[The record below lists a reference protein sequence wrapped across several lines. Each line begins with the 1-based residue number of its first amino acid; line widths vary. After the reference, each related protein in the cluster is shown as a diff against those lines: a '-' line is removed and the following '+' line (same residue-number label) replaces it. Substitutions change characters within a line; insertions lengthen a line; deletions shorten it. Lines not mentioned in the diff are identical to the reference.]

1 LRDQPTTVTDRR
13 DPEIARAMS
22 AVLGPAGGYVGA
34 KEALATVLGLPDARI
49 ADLRSLPLGALGQ
62 RLVALRYFIANGET
76 WLRYFAWQDSL
87 VARSEDAPAR
97 LEQLLTRISAAR
109 ASLPAAPDFARE
121 TASATLPDLAA
132 ILEQDAGQ
140 SDAGIRLLVGLSRDE
155 AATTALR
162 GRLRAEA
169 TALHASAPRI
179 ADLLYLATYDLRTYP
194 ATSVGD
200 GDLRYI
206 IVADKGEMGVRAV
219 REAVAYGAI
228 PVVLFSEADDQ
239 GALQVRL
246 AEAHG
251 GFCIGLAGS
260 FRETYASFDQIA
272 RNVLAAYT
280 ARFGAT
286 AQAELARS
294 ALYPGYGPLAE
305 NASAIEHFRRA
316 GIVFIGPTQDVVVR
330 AGDKRKFRLLG
341 EAIDPNAVTPG
352 IVIDETDAEAI
363 AIAIARAHSAGRF
376 VFPGRLKAANGG
388 GGRGQ
393 ALAPSPTAIPG
404 AVEKV
409 LAEIMANGWQPGVM
423 FEQNIPETIH
433 LEVQIARDRF
443 GNTRHF
449 GMRDC
454 SEQRAS
460 QKIQEEA
467 PPALLRRYDGLEE
480 RICAI
485 AVEIADRVGYTG
497 AGTVEVMFKDGH
509 FYLLEMNTRI
519 QVEHPVTE
527 AAHRIRTKG
536 GLEPLDLVALQYRIA
551 AGAPIPFAQDDVVCT
566 HVAREFR
573 INAESW
579 RPDLKDPRDGQR
591 GLFLPNGGIF
601 DAIEVPEASAIRAS
615 LAADGVEGIEE
626 LDIRFDCGFEAGDVL
641 VNKDPTFGKL
651 IVAVRA
657 ATSHAADAYELLRVA
672 SIAVLRRMT
681 IRGRQVT
688 PGGKVVPDSR
698 FETNLEAHVRV
709 LESECVRAHARGVA
723 PGRHV
728 NWVVQMLRGP

>member
-1 LRDQPTTVTDRR
+1 
-13 DPEIARAMS
+13 MS
-22 AVLGPAGGYVGA
+22 AVLGPAGGYVGC
-34 KEALATVLGLPDARI
+34 KEALATVLGLPDARL
-49 ADLRSLPLGALGQ
+49 ADLRSLPLGELGQ
-62 RLVALRYFIANGET
+62 RIVALRYFIANGET
-76 WLRYFAWQDSL
+76 WLRYFAWQSSL
-87 VARSEDAPAR
+87 IARSQDAPAR
-97 LEQLLTRISAAR
+97 LEHLLARISAAR
-109 ASLPAAPDFARE
+109 ASLPATADFVRE
-121 TASATLPDLAA
+121 VASGATLSDLAG
-132 ILEQDAGQ
+132 ILEHDAGQ
-140 SDAGIRLLVGLSRDE
+140 SEAGIRLLVGLARDHV
-155 AATTALR
+155 ATTALR
-162 GRLRAEA
+162 DRLREEA
-169 TALHASAPRI
+169 TALHATAPRI
-179 ADLLYLATYDLRTYP
+179 PDLLYLATYDLRTYP
-194 ATSVGD
+194 ATTVGD

-228 PVVLFSEADDQ
+228 PVVLYSESDDQ

-246 AEAHG
+246 AQAHG

-260 FRETYASFDQIA
+260 FRETYANFEQIA
-272 RNVLAAYT
+272 RRVLAAYA
-280 ARFGAT
+280 ARFGPT

-305 NASAIEHFRRA
+305 NAAAIEHFRRA

-330 AGDKRKFRLLG
+330 AGDKRKFRLVG

-363 AIAIARAHSAGRF
+363 AVAITQAHSAGRF
-376 VFPGRLKAANGG
+376 EFPGRLKAANGG

-393 ALAPSPTAIPG
+393 AMAHSATAIPG

-409 LAEIMANGWQPGVM
+409 LAEINANGWQPGVM

-433 LEVQIARDRF
+433 LEVQVVRDRY
-443 GNTRHF
+443 GNTRHC

-467 PPALLRRYDGLEE
+467 PPALLRRFDGLEE

-485 AVEIADRVGYTG
+485 AVEIADRVDYTG

-527 AAHRIRTKG
+527 AAYRIRTAA

-579 RPDLKDPRDGQR
+579 RPDLKDPRDGLR

-601 DAIEVPEASAIRAS
+601 DAIEVPSASTVRAS
-615 LAADGVEGIEE
+615 LAADGIDGIDE
-626 LDIRFDCGFEAGDVL
+626 LELRFDCGFEAGDVL

-651 IVAVRA
+651 IIAVRA
-657 ATSHAADAYELLRVA
+657 ATSHHATAYELLRLA
-672 SIAVLRRMT
+672 SIAVLRGMQ
-681 IRGRQVT
+681 IQGRQVT
-688 PGGKVVPDSR
+688 PSGKVVSDAR

-709 LESECVRAHARGVA
+709 LESECMRAHARGGA

-728 NWVVQMLRGP
+728 NWVVQMLRAP